1 MFEVI
6 NYFLL
11 GIFTTYEII
20 LSKLRSLADS
30 FLFALHYSTLFES
43 GCSVVWWW
51 SSLFLHFRWKLLK
64 FTTRLFIL
72 ILWTKGMGSRENSPF
87 FMSVLQ
93 CRKKE
98 QADCVHM
105 ISNKHVKGFNI
116 VISSG
121 KMVLSPVFHL
131 VILTRWTNDHQTSVS
146 SIWISSF
153 FIVYTKWYCS
163 PQLCHDWIILCVET
177 PICLLYF
184 LSTSTLCHHNKKITL
199 YY

>member
-1 MFEVI
+1 MDVESVI
-6 NYFLL
+6 YFHRSSSC
-11 GIFTTYEII
+11 IFGENFWN
-20 LSKLRSLADS
+20 SQRDCS
-30 FLFALHYSTLFES
+30 FWFCEQWEWVQ
-43 GCSVVWWW
+43 G
-51 SSLFLHFRWKLLK
+51 
-64 FTTRLFIL
+64 
-72 ILWTKGMGSRENSPF
+72 NSPF
-87 FMSVLQ
+87 FMPVLQ

-131 VILTRWTNDHQTSVS
+131 VILTRWTNDHQTSAS

-163 PQLCHDWIILCVET
+163 PQLCDDWIILCVET
-177 PICLLYF
+177 LICLLYF
-184 LSTSTLCHHNKKITL
+184 LSTSTLCHHNKK
-199 YY
+199 